1 MKSGSLSR
9 FIDHHYRHFNAAA
22 LKDAARAYR
31 AHLEAGGKML
41 VTLGGAMSTAELGLS
56 LAELIRQ
63 DKVHAICC
71 TGANLEEDLFNLVAQ
86 QHYERIPHYRE
97 LTALDEQKLL
107 ERHLNR
113 VTDTCIPEAE
123 AMRRIEA
130 AVASEWD
137 SADRAGSRAFPH
149 EFLYRLLVD
158 GTLIA
163 QYQIDPR
170 DSWMH
175 AAAERQLPIFVP
187 GWEDSTLGN
196 MYAARCISG
205 QMKNVHTVR
214 SGIEYMMHLAQ
225 WYMDI
230 TKDSSMGFFQIGG
243 GIAGDFPICVV
254 PMLHQDLRREHV
266 PLWGYFCQISDSTTS
281 YGSYSGAVPNEKITW
296 GKLGID
302 TPKFIIE
309 SDATIVAPLVFAYV
323 LGW

>member
-1 MKSGSLSR
+1 MKLGSMTQ

-22 LKDAARAYR
+22 MKDAARAYR

-56 LAELIRQ
+56 LAEMIRE

-86 QHYERIPHYRE
+86 KHYERIPHYRE
-97 LTALDEQKLL
+97 LTAQDEQKLL

-130 AVASEWD
+130 AVANEWV
-137 SADRAGSRAFPH
+137 SADRAGTRAFPH

-158 GTLIA
+158 GTLNA
-163 QYQIDPR
+163 QYQVDPR

-196 MYAARCISG
+196 MYAARCLSG
-205 QMKNVHTVR
+205 EVKNVHTVR
-214 SGIEYMMHLAQ
+214 SGIEYMMQLAE
-225 WYMDI
+225 WYTDI
-230 TKDSSMGFFQIGG
+230 TKDRSLGFFQIGG

-254 PMLHQDLRREHV
+254 PMLDQDLHRDHV
-266 PLWGYFCQISDSTTS
+266 PLWGNFCQISYSTTS